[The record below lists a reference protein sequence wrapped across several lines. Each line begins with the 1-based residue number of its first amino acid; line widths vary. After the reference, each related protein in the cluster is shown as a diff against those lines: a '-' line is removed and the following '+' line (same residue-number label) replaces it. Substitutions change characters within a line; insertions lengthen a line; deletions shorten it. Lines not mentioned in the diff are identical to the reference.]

1 MKKAFKFLLVVL
13 WMGLIFMFSAQNAE
27 ESGELSSGLIVKIA
41 SLFVSD
47 DLTPEM
53 QMMYI
58 SKFSF
63 ILRKSAHFT
72 VYLILGVLVWSF
84 LKEFQLK
91 HIAVIALIICC
102 LYSISDEYHQTFVPG
117 RSGEV
122 RDVCVDTSGA
132 LLGIAGVTAVSE
144 IVKRRKI

>member
-1 MKKAFKFLLVVL
+1 MTGVQTCALP
-13 WMGLIFMFSAQNAE
+13 IC
-27 ESGELSSGLIVKIA
+27 
-41 SLFVSD
+41 
-47 DLTPEM
+47 
-53 QMMYI
+53 
-58 SKFSF
+58 
-63 ILRKSAHFT
+63 
-72 VYLILGVLVWSF
+72 VLVWNF

-132 LLGIAGVTAVSE
+132 LLGVAGATAVSE
-144 IVKRRKI
+144 LVKRRKR

>member
-1 MKKAFKFLLVVL
+1 MKKAFKFILVVL
-13 WMGLIFMFSAQNAE
+13 WMTLIFMFSAQNAE
-27 ESGELSSGLIVKIA
+27 ESGDLSNGIIVKIA

-58 SKFSF
+58 HKFSF
-63 ILRKSAHFT
+63 ILRKTAHFT
-72 VYLILGVLVWSF
+72 VYLILGVLVWNF

-132 LLGIAGVTAVSE
+132 LLGIAGATAVSE
-144 IVKRRKI
+144 LVKRRKR